1 MIKINDLEFKYK
13 QGDFNLKI
21 PDLTIEKG
29 RKVAIVGASGCGKT
43 TLLHLIAGIKLPIKG
58 SITINSVNIEQLKE
72 QDRRQFRIS
81 NIGFIF
87 QDFELI
93 NYLNV
98 FDNIIHCYRLNPTL
112 KLTQEIK
119 NKAYDLAEKVGIKSK
134 INSSINQLSQGE
146 KQRVAICRA
155 LLTQPQLLLADEA
168 TGNLDPVN
176 KQKMLEIL
184 FNYLKDYQA
193 TLIAVTHD
201 HELLNLFD
209 LVVDFKQFH
218 HRENNVK

>member
-112 KLTQEIK
+112 KLNKEIK
-119 NKAYDLAEKVGIKSK
+119 NKAYNLAEKVGIKSK
-134 INSSINQLSQGE
+134 INSSINQLLH
-146 KQRVAICRA
+146 
-155 LLTQPQLLLADEA
+155 LL
-168 TGNLDPVN
+168 
-176 KQKMLEIL
+176 
-184 FNYLKDYQA
+184 
-193 TLIAVTHD
+193 
-201 HELLNLFD
+201 
-209 LVVDFKQFH
+209 
-218 HRENNVK
+218 

>member
-112 KLTQEIK
+112 KLTKEIK
-119 NKAYDLAEKVGIKSK
+119 NKAYNLAEKVGIKSK
-134 INSSINQLSQGE
+134 INSSINQLLH
-146 KQRVAICRA
+146 
-155 LLTQPQLLLADEA
+155 LL
-168 TGNLDPVN
+168 
-176 KQKMLEIL
+176 
-184 FNYLKDYQA
+184 
-193 TLIAVTHD
+193 
-201 HELLNLFD
+201 
-209 LVVDFKQFH
+209 
-218 HRENNVK
+218 